1 MVLVRKQVFRMG
13 RQRDINMK
21 YTNIDPEHG
30 WLMAL
35 VAYWL
40 N

>member
-1 MVLVRKQVFRMG
+1 MVLVRKLVLRMG
-13 RQRDINMK
+13 RQCDINVK
-21 YTNIDPEHG
+21 HTNFDSEHG

-40 N
+40 I